1 MRMHSAILYI
11 FRRLLYTLSVF
22 AGIVLLVFM
31 LFRGF
36 GDPAVMLAGQS
47 GNAETIRN
55 IRADL
60 RLDLPV
66 WKQLLH
72 YVNDLSPVCIHERET
87 IKQKSLR
94 GIFWGDELAVGLKVP
109 YLGKSYQTGRPVWDV
124 LMQALPGTLM
134 LALAA
139 MCIAVPAGIGLG
151 MWGAVRRNTLFD
163 RISMIVSIAGISMPS
178 FFMAVIFIWLFA
190 ILFQSYTG
198 LPVYGNWYEID
209 EVTGEQVIALRNWV
223 LPALTLGIRPLAFI
237 TQLTRSAMI
246 DVLHQD
252 YIKTAYAKGLP
263 SRKVYWRH
271 ALPNAINP
279 VITAVTGWFAE
290 LLAGAFFIEY
300 IFGWQ
305 GIGSVTVR
313 ALEQLDYPVLMGAV
327 LISALIFMVVHFFT
341 DVLYR
346 MIDPRIR

>member
-1 MRMHSAILYI
+1 MQAAFIYI
-11 FRRLLYTLSVF
+11 IRRGLYTLSVF

-47 GNAETIRN
+47 GNAETLQH

-72 YVNDLSPVCIHERET
+72 YVNDLSPVCIHERKT
-87 IKQKSLR
+87 IQQKSLR
-94 GIFWGDELAVGLKVP
+94 GIFWGDERAVGLKVP
-109 YLGKSYQTGRPVWDV
+109 YLGKSYQTGRPVWDI

-139 MCIAVPAGIGLG
+139 MCIAIPMGIGLG
-151 MWGAVRRNTLFD
+151 MLGAIYRNSLFD
-163 RISMIVSIAGISMPS
+163 RLSMIVSVAGISMPS

-190 ILFQSYTG
+190 IVLQNYTG
-198 LPVYGNWYEID
+198 LPVYGNWYEIN
-209 EVTGEQVIALRNWV
+209 EITGERVIAFRNWV
-223 LPALTLGIRPLAFI
+223 LPAITLGIRPLAFI
-237 TQLTRSAMI
+237 TQLTRSSMM

-252 YIKTAYAKGLP
+252 YIKTAFAKGL
-263 SRKVYWRH
+263 SARRVYWLH
-271 ALPNAINP
+271 ALPNALNP

-313 ALEQLDYPVLMGAV
+313 ALEQMDYPVLMGAV
-327 LISALIFMVVHFFT
+327 LISALIFMLVHFFT